1 MRLSLSIAAAALLI
15 CLGAASPASRCEAV
29 GHRNAGLPVTKKVFA
44 VSNARID
51 VTIEY
56 PRTGNKAIDT
66 ALLAYVHRQLEE
78 FRGYAK
84 DPRADRGAFSLLT
97 SYTVERNDGKM
108 FAVVFVESS
117 YTGGAH
123 PNDFTTTFNFLLPDG
138 AQVFLFEIVD
148 GARGLKKISQLAAAD
163 LIANISGGS
172 EPASDPETIVGGT
185 GPLADN
191 FKAFVWLPNKLHL
204 YFPSYQV
211 ASYAAGPQEATIPL
225 SRLKDVIRAD
235 WRAPAPSFDCAKAA
249 TPIEQAICA
258 DAALARLDRQLAEA
272 YQAKLHFAYEPK
284 AIETLKQTQR
294 AWVATRNRACSGL
307 APGPCLMKLYRDRV
321 AVLTKP

>member
-1 MRLSLSIAAAALLI
+1 VL
-15 CLGAASPASRCEAV
+15 
-29 GHRNAGLPVTKKVFA
+29 T
-44 VSNARID
+44 VSNPRID

-56 PRTGNKAIDT
+56 PLTGNKAIDT
-66 ALLAYVHRQLEE
+66 ALLAYVHRELET

-84 DPRADRGAFSLLT
+84 APRANQGAFSLDT

-117 YTGGAH
+117 FTGGAH

-148 GARGLKKISQLAAAD
+148 GARGLKKISQLAATD

-249 TPIEQAICA
+249 TPIEHAICA
-258 DAALARLDRQLAEA
+258 DAALARLDRQVAET
-272 YQAKLHFAYEPK
+272 YQTVLRNAYEPK
-284 AIETLKQTQR
+284 AQEQVRQVQR
-294 AWVATRNRACSGL
+294 SWVAVRNKTCGT
-307 APGPCLMKLYRDRV
+307 GDIGTCLTNLYRARL